1 MYETRR
7 ILVPT
12 DFSSHAE
19 DALTYAV
26 SLGER
31 HEAEITLLHVD
42 EFSVAPFGVLGPRGQ
57 ALEAYEREKERFIR
71 SQFHLLRKKVDG
83 APIRLKT
90 HLARGRAYKVIVE
103 ESEQRKCD
111 VLVIAT
117 RGLTPL
123 SSHLMGS
130 TAERVVRLSRQPVL
144 SIRHAPADPRKIK
157 SILCPTDLSPAGN
170 VALTYALSIARQ
182 NKAALYVQYVS
193 GLDRPESETEISKRL
208 PVLREYHPLADE
220 VSVQYVF
227 DRDVD
232 PGNSILRFAD
242 DREVDLIVMSAH
254 GRNGLRRVYIG
265 NITAEVVQ
273 QAGRPVL
280 TVTHPFHKQVFTQPV
295 TEQMREPLGTPQE
308 PRRKRA

>member
-1 MYETRR
+1 MFEMRR

-12 DFSSHAE
+12 DFSRHAE
-19 DALTYAV
+19 DALRYAV
-26 SLGER
+26 WLGER
-31 HEAEITLLHVD
+31 HEAEVTVLHVD
-42 EFSVAPFGVLGPRGQ
+42 EFSVAPFGALGPRGE
-57 ALEAYEREKERFIR
+57 AIAAYEREKLRFIR
-71 SQFHLLRKKVDG
+71 AQFNLLRKKVQG

-90 HLARGRAYKVIVE
+90 HLAQGRAYKVIVE
-103 ESEQRKCD
+103 ESERRKCD
-111 VLVIAT
+111 LLVIAT

-123 SSHLMGS
+123 SARVIGS

-144 SIRHAPADPRKIK
+144 SLQSAPEDPGKIR

-182 NKAALYVQYVS
+182 NKAVLYVQYVS
-193 GLDRPESETEISKRL
+193 VLENPESEAEIRKRL
-208 PVLREYHPLADE
+208 PVLHDFHPLADE
-220 VSVQYVF
+220 VRVHYIF

-254 GRNGLRRVYIG
+254 GRNGLRRVYVG

-273 QAGRPVL
+273 QSSSPVL

-295 TEQMREPLGTPQE
+295 TERLTGPLVTPQE